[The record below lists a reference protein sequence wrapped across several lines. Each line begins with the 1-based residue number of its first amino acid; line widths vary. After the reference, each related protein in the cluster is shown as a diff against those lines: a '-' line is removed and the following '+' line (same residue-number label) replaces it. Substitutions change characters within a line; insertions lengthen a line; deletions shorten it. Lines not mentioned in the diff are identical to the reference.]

1 VLLAIGACA
10 LLMAFTVLGLIVF
23 GWSPFGLWTAGL
35 ASVILLG
42 IGAALLPIGL
52 TWTWG
57 HGRH

>member
-1 VLLAIGACA
+1 
-10 LLMAFTVLGLIVF
+10 LIVF
-23 GWSPFGLWTAGL
+23 GWSPFGIWTAGL